1 MKLRIADNSI
11 RLRLTRGEIAAL
23 ARSETVEGRT
33 ALFPQP
39 FVYQLAVRQDTTA
52 PTVSYKDG
60 RLRVTLPWPLAQRL
74 ASTDEVG
81 IEATISAGNR
91 QSDPVHLLVEKD
103 FKCLHGSVDDQED
116 CFANPLASI
125 KK

>member
-11 RLRLTRGEIAAL
+11 RLRLTRGEITAL

-39 FVYQLAVRQDTTA
+39 FVYQLAVQQDATP
-52 PTVSYKDG
+52 PTVSYEQG
-60 RLRVTLPWPLAQRL
+60 RLRVTVPWPLAERL

-81 IEATISAGNR
+81 IEATIAGRDR
-91 QSDPVHLLVEKD
+91 QSDAVHLLIEKD
-103 FKCLHGSVDDQED
+103 FKCLHGSAENQED
-116 CFANPLASI
+116 CFANPLANI